1 MSDSPD
7 ILKVKSDW
15 QLEVQLDRGTLVL
28 SANSIFDQDV
38 NLMKHEGVRYYRAS
52 QSTFL
57 CTESLEMDFWEK
69 LISCLDCGL
78 KILDTRFSVST
89 SG

>member
-1 MSDSPD
+1 MSDSPNV
-7 ILKVKSDW
+7 LKVKSDW

-52 QSTFL
+52 LFPS
-57 CTESLEMDFWEK
+57 SLALWDKVPFCA
-69 LISCLDCGL
+69 LNH
-78 KILDTRFSVST
+78 
-89 SG
+89 